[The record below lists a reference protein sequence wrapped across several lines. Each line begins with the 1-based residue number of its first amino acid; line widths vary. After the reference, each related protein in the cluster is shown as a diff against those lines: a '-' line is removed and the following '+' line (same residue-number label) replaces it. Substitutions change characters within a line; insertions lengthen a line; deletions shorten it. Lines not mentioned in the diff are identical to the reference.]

1 MAAVVRWRRRSL
13 EACSTG
19 GRRAALRALAC
30 ALPLAAFAGRADAGT
45 AQVETAVKA
54 AYLYRLLSYV
64 DWPPAVLEGGG
75 PFGIGV
81 ARADDVLEEL
91 QRVLPGRTVH
101 GRPVLVRRLTEGDA
115 LDGLHV
121 VLVGGSVRRAAGWMR
136 ELRERPMLLTVTDA
150 PRGLETGSVLN
161 FVESEGKVRFE
172 ASLGAA
178 EKAGLKLSS
187 RLLAVAVRVETKE

>member
-1 MAAVVRWRRRSL
+1 MRLRWPSL
-13 EACSTG
+13 DDCAHG
-19 GRRAALRALAC
+19 GRRAALRALLC
-30 ALPLAAFAGRADAGT
+30 ALPLAALADGT
-45 AQVETAVKA
+45 NAVTVPVETAVKA

-81 ARADDVLEEL
+81 VQADDILEEL

-101 GRPVLVRRLTEGDA
+101 GRPVLARRLAEGDA

-121 VLVGGSVRRAAGWMR
+121 VLVGGSSRRAASWMR
-136 ELRERPMLLTVTDA
+136 VLRDRRMLLTVTDA
-150 PRGLETGSVLN
+150 AGGLATGSILN
-161 FVESEGKVRFE
+161 FVETDGKVRFE
-172 ASLGAA
+172 ASLVAA
-178 EKAGLKLSS
+178 EKAELKLSS

>member
-1 MAAVVRWRRRSL
+1 MAICPL
-13 EACSTG
+13 G
-19 GRRAALRALAC
+19 GRRAALRALVC
-30 ALPLAAFAGRADAGT
+30 ALPLATFAHPAGAAT

-81 ARADDVLEEL
+81 AQADDVLEEL

-101 GRPVLVRRLTEGDA
+101 GRPVLARRLADGDA

-121 VLVGGSVRRAAGWMR
+121 VLVGGSLRRAGSWMR
-136 ELRERPMLLTVTDA
+136 LLRERPMLLTVTDA

-161 FVESEGKVRFE
+161 FVETEGKVRFE
-172 ASLGAA
+172 ASLVAA
-178 EKAGLKLSS
+178 EKAELKLSS
-187 RLLAVAVRVETKE
+187 RLLAVAVRVENKE